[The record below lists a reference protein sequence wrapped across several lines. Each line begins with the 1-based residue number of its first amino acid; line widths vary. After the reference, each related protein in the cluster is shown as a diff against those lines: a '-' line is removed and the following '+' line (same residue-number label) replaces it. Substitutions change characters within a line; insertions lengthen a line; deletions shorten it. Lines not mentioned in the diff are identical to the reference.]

1 MEHLHEET
9 LSSDVIFEGKILRL
23 KKDTVMLENGEHAF
37 REVVEHSGGVC
48 ILPVTDDGE
57 IIFVRQFRYPF
68 KEILTEIPAGKRE
81 KDEEPLTCGIRELKE
96 EVGAVADKITY
107 LGKLYPTV
115 AYDTEVI
122 YMYLAEGLHFSDQ
135 HLDED
140 EFVDIVKIPFD
151 KAVEMVMRDEIPDSK
166 TQIAIL
172 KAKALLNK

>member
-151 KAVEMVMRDEIPDSK
+151 RAVEMVMRDEIPDSK

-172 KAKALLNK
+172 KAKVL

>member
-81 KDEEPLTCGIRELKE
+81 R
-96 EVGAVADKITY
+96 
-107 LGKLYPTV
+107 
-115 AYDTEVI
+115 
-122 YMYLAEGLHFSDQ
+122 
-135 HLDED
+135 
-140 EFVDIVKIPFD
+140 
-151 KAVEMVMRDEIPDSK
+151 
-166 TQIAIL
+166 
-172 KAKALLNK
+172 AKSRSPAA